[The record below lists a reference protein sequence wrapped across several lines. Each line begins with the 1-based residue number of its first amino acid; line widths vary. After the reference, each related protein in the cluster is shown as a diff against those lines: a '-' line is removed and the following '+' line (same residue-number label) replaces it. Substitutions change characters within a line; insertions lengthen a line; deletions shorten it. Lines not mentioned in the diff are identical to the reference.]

1 VFFIYRKQDK
11 NSTDLK
17 KQILN
22 IVNLTVIAPV
32 LIGMIYTIFFFRLSF
47 SSIFNNNISKVLND
61 SSIVVN
67 AYYEEYKEKTSND
80 AEAIAYSINEN
91 TANVLYDSKKLKVLL
106 ESFVTLKE
114 LSDAI
119 VFVPSQNIILAKNEF
134 GLALSF
140 DFVPKWAFEQAGKNK
155 ALLIENLKSN
165 KVKALIELDNFPY
178 RTYLLVARYMDNK
191 ILKYIDDTK
200 NAVSEY
206 NLLSK
211 KVHKLQAIFLLIFSG
226 LLIFLII
233 TSRFISGILTK
244 KLVDP
249 IDHFVQTIKIISK
262 GSFSKRLNEKTRID
276 EMNIFI
282 ESFNY
287 MLDQLEDSRFELAS
301 RNDFIEA
308 ILSQIPSGLVAIEQN
323 YQIFLEN
330 NVALQILNTDEL
342 KNQFLIQ
349 IKNIIIENENNN
361 KKSEYQIKLG
371 RNHFLVKI
379 ALAKFKKFQEVK
391 KNFHHLVIFTDIT
404 EHIAYQKNLL
414 WTEVAKRITHEIRN
428 PLTPIILSADR
439 LEDKYLEKIE
449 NDKEFFLKYINNIKR
464 YANDIALIIDEFIR
478 FGRMPEPVFSSY
490 DIKKIIQEAIAGG
503 NFGKKIQYIFQYD
516 EEKSFI
522 CRCDNKQILR
532 ALLNIFKNAYEAMQN
547 IEDKIIKVELK
558 INQDKLIIEINDN
571 GPGFPEELLDKI
583 TEPYISTKIKGS
595 GLGLS
600 IVKKIIDDHD
610 GQLIIKNSDNHN
622 GFILILLNI

>member
-1 VFFIYRKQDK
+1 MFFIYRKQDK